1 MDELMIRLRF
11 SLQVGLGQLHF
22 QGGRGISPD
31 HHLALRY
38 FQRAADGGSAVAMAF
53 LGKMYLEGNDAVAA
67 DTVKALKWFQ
77 KAAELGSPVGQSGL
91 GLMYLN
97 GKGLPKDPSRA
108 LQYFTMAAEQ
118 GIVLLQNRQLFRV

>member
-1 MDELMIRLRF
+1 MLTGLTFIPV

-38 FQRAADGGSAVAMAF
+38 FQRAADSGSPVAMAF
-53 LGKMYLEGNDAVAA
+53 LGKMYLEGNDAVDPDYAM
-67 DTVKALKWFQ
+67 ALRWFQ
-77 KAAELGSPVGQSGL
+77 RAAEQGSPVGQSGL

-97 GKGLPKDPSRA
+97 GKGLPRDPNRA
-108 LQYFTMAAEQ
+108 FQYFTLAAEQ
-118 GIVLLQNRQLFRV
+118 GEKRGFIEFIRG